1 MKDKEGLIYA
11 ILFGWCGGYR
21 FYRKE
26 YALGIL
32 YLLTLGLF
40 GFGWI
45 ADIIIAF
52 KSESPTKPAPSASQ
66 EICYKKLT
74 EVARFRTSVV
84 GVTYTTTQGR
94 HRNLDRQIILA
105 GMKRKDTLHVEYY
118 EYDLE
123 PAYRVVLDR
132 DSSDIGNLKATL
144 AAEIYRKYKDCTIK
158 VTDWTVTGGDVER
171 DYYDRNDNYRTRTV
185 HLNYGCN
192 IELTFYKEE
201 D

>member
-52 KSESPTKPAPSASQ
+52 KVSHQ
-66 EICYKKLT
+66 LNLLHL
-74 EVARFRTSVV
+74 FRRRYV
-84 GVTYTTTQGR
+84 
-94 HRNLDRQIILA
+94 
-105 GMKRKDTLHVEYY
+105 
-118 EYDLE
+118 
-123 PAYRVVLDR
+123 
-132 DSSDIGNLKATL
+132 
-144 AAEIYRKYKDCTIK
+144 IK
-158 VTDWTVTGGDVER
+158 
-171 DYYDRNDNYRTRTV
+171 N
-185 HLNYGCN
+185 
-192 IELTFYKEE
+192 
-201 D
+201 

>member
-1 MKDKEGLIYA
+1 M
-11 ILFGWCGGYR
+11 R
-21 FYRKE
+21 
-26 YALGIL
+26 
-32 YLLTLGLF
+32 
-40 GFGWI
+40 
-45 ADIIIAF
+45 
-52 KSESPTKPAPSASQ
+52 
-66 EICYKKLT
+66 
-74 EVARFRTSVV
+74 
-84 GVTYTTTQGR
+84 
-94 HRNLDRQIILA
+94 
-105 GMKRKDTLHVEYY
+105 RKDTLHVEYY

-158 VTDWTVTGGDVER
+158 VTDWTVTGGDIER
-171 DYYDRNDNYRTRTV
+171 NYYDKNDDYRTRTV